1 MRSELSHRP
10 LQIPCYV
17 SELNSLMRSGPDRLA
32 PPTIVQWNIGI
43 IVRKQEM
50 PRQKCPSPSG
60 AVHCDAIYARVPG
73 ALVLRQK

>member
-10 LQIPCYV
+10 LQVPCYV
-17 SELNSLMRSGPDRLA
+17 SKLNSLMRSGPDRLA

-50 PRQKCPSPSG
+50 PRQNVLPPVVQCTVMPFMPG
-60 AVHCDAIYARVPG
+60 CLVP
-73 ALVLRQK
+73 